1 MVALVT
7 MWSRGKTLSTL
18 PCESLQFR
26 RRSSSQAN
34 ARAKPL
40 NIDVIPPKPGM
51 PTPRAALAALE
62 AAPAA
67 GNASQE
73 ARPRTRKAVHA
84 AKCGCEGERACWSQG
99 RSRLGLTHKSD
110 FCDCR
115 DCSAIG

>member
-26 RRSSSQAN
+26 LRSSGQAN

-62 AAPAA
+62 A
-67 GNASQE
+67 G
-73 ARPRTRKAVHA
+73 
-84 AKCGCEGERACWSQG
+84 
-99 RSRLGLTHKSD
+99 LGLTHKSD